1 MSEARDIAEDQL
13 EVALKDVLADE
24 LEACWSRLKDD
35 PAITDPEEE
44 MAELAEWFGEQ
55 VQALIDEIIADDPDE
70 DDDAFED
77 DEEDDDDDDE
87 ADTEDE

>member
-1 MSEARDIAEDQL
+1 MSEARDIAENQL

-24 LEACWSRLKDD
+24 LEACWSQLKED

-55 VQALIDEIIADDPDE
+55 VQALIDEIIAEDPA
-70 DDDAFED
+70 DDDD
-77 DEEDDDDDDE
+77 DFEDDDDDDDDDD
-87 ADTEDE
+87 DTEDE